1 MIETTKSMKRTIWA
15 GAAATLLIL
24 LVAWVWPTPNKQ
36 IPQELVGEWHTTDPI
51 YADRSFEIDPV
62 CITFTTGG
70 GTVSTGFIKEVKE
83 VPEGNRTLYTIS
95 YTLDDASNE
104 VSFYY
109 DPYNGNIIQFKNQE
123 KVAWRKDQDS

>member
-1 MIETTKSMKRTIWA
+1 MMETTKSMKMTIWA

-24 LVAWVWPTPNKQ
+24 LVAWAWRAPNKK
-36 IPQELVGEWHTTDPI
+36 IPNELVGEWHTTDPD
-51 YADRSFEIDPV
+51 YADRSFEIDSV

-83 VPEGNRTLYTIS
+83 VPEGSRMLYTIS
-95 YTLDDASNE
+95 YTVDDDPNE

-109 DPYNGNIIQFKNQE
+109 DANKGKVIRFKNQE
-123 KVAWRKDQDS
+123 KIVWKKDQNS